1 MALKILSVFGT
12 RPEAVKMA
20 PVVHELRHT
29 EGIES
34 FVCVTAQHREMLDQ
48 VLNLFDIRPD
58 IDLDLMRE
66 NQPLAEL
73 SARIFT
79 DLDPVLEKLKPD
91 WVLVQGDTTTV
102 AITALMAYY
111 RRIRV
116 GHVEAGLRTHDKWQP
131 FPEEINRR
139 VAGVTADLHFAPTEW
154 SRQNLLREGVPDS
167 AIAVTGNPVIDA
179 LNVVAKQEEPEEV
192 GHLLQKLNI
201 TCHCEEPMVEYPE
214 RSEGVSRPRRRS
226 DLHASEEIASLRLRS
241 PVPAAHRPAFGAGL
255 AQAGQASGLDTAE
268 EHRLLDHPRS
278 DTGKR
283 LILVTAHRRENFGKP
298 LENICAALKE
308 LAGRG
313 DVEIIYP
320 VHLNPNVQGP
330 VYRLLGDMPHVTLLS
345 PLDYLPLVH
354 LMKRSTIVLTDSGGI
369 QEEAPAFG
377 VPVLVLREVTE
388 RPEGIEAGVLKLVGT
403 ATRLIVQEANRLL
416 DDPVAY
422 ASMARASNP
431 FGDGHAAER
440 IVQALLTYYK

>member
-1 MALKILSVFGT
+1 MSLKILSVFGT

-20 PVVHELRHT
+20 PVVHALAQTPGVEAR
-29 EGIES
+29 
-34 FVCVTAQHREMLDQ
+34 VCVTAQHREMLDQ
-48 VLNLFDIRPD
+48 VLDLFGIQPD

-73 SARIFT
+73 SAAIFT
-79 DLDPVLEKLKPD
+79 HLDPVLEKYKPD

-154 SRQNLLREGVPDS
+154 SRQNLLREGVPDA

-179 LNVVAKQEEPEEV
+179 LQVVARQAEPEEV
-192 GHLLQKLNI
+192 TRLLQKLSI
-201 TCHCEEPMVEYPE
+201 TCHDEEP
-214 RSEGVSRPRRRS
+214 RSGGEATPKEDVVSAREG
-226 DLHASEEIASLRLRS
+226 IASSLPSVAPRN
-241 PVPAAHRPAFGAGL
+241 
-255 AQAGQASGLDTAE
+255 DT
-268 EHRLLDHPRS
+268 R
-278 DTGKR
+278 KR
-283 LILVTAHRRENFGKP
+283 LILVTAHRRENFGQP

-308 LAGRG
+308 LAARG
-313 DVEIIYP
+313 DVEIVYP
-320 VHLNPNVQGP
+320 VHLNPNVQEP
-330 VYRLLGDMPHVTLLS
+330 VYRLLGDVPHVTLLP

-354 LMKRSTIVLTDSGGI
+354 LMKRSAIVLTDSGGI

-377 VPVLVLREVTE
+377 VPVLVLRAVTE
-388 RPEGIEAGVLKLVGT
+388 RPEGVEAGVLKLVGT
-403 ATRLIVQEANRLL
+403 ANRLIVREANRLL
-416 DDPVAY
+416 DDPAAY
-422 ASMARASNP
+422 ACMARASNP

-440 IVQALLTYYK
+440 IVQALLAYR